1 MSNLEIKGQL
11 AKLLATEDLVVEHK
25 QVETAMFNVHTRVL
39 TLPMWKNASNNV
51 VDLLISHEVG
61 HALYTPNED
70 WQKNLKIPH
79 QFVNVVEDA
88 RIEKLMKRRYAGL
101 NKTFYRGYS
110 ELHKD
115 DFFALEGEDISKMN
129 LADRANLYFKIGNYT
144 KIAFDNAEEIRII
157 KMIDDCE
164 TFPDALAASEE
175 LYKYCKQKLEEDKD
189 KSEEKPT
196 SSQEGQSSSESS
208 DDGENETVSTDSSG
222 FDDDTEE
229 GSDLQTDDSE
239 VTSSGSSNQP
249 LDEPEVKTDDR
260 LNESLKQFVDDYV
273 TESNY
278 IETPD
283 LNLDTVVNSNKKIHD
298 HIVESYGPLLNE
310 HPNVFTHTDS
320 QYKKFKKS
328 AQKEVSYLVKE
339 FECRKSADAYAR
351 SSTSRT
357 GVLDTSKLHTYR
369 YNEDLF
375 KKVTKLSDGKNHGLV
390 FILDWSGSMS
400 PVLEDTVKQMYN
412 LIWFCRKVSIP
423 FKVYAF
429 TLEFNREVYFDGNW
443 KMPAEHY
450 VRKEGLFH
458 VDERFSLMEFFT
470 SEVSSR
476 ELDEQML
483 NIWRVVNSM
492 SRHSYEYNFCPPRL
506 GLSGT
511 PLNESI
517 VALHKII
524 PAFKKQHNLQ
534 KLNCV
539 ILTDGEA
546 GPLCYNKEI
555 HPHWE
560 EKPRLCKKRIIPG
573 NDFVRNRKTGMTYSV
588 GPVWHQFTGILLED
602 LKMSLPYCN
611 FIGIRI
617 LGRRDASYFIDSY
630 CGCAG
635 EKHDNAMISWRKEK
649 SFSLDVDG
657 YSKYFGLSS
666 DALSEEADFE
676 VSDEATKYQ
685 IKKAFI
691 KSLNNKKT
699 NKKILSEFISIV
711 A

>member
-1 MSNLEIKGQL
+1 
-11 AKLLATEDLVVEHK
+11 
-25 QVETAMFNVHTRVL
+25 
-39 TLPMWKNASNNV
+39 
-51 VDLLISHEVG
+51 
-61 HALYTPNED
+61 
-70 WQKNLKIPH
+70 
-79 QFVNVVEDA
+79 
-88 RIEKLMKRRYAGL
+88 
-101 NKTFYRGYS
+101 
-110 ELHKD
+110 
-115 DFFALEGEDISKMN
+115 
-129 LADRANLYFKIGNYT
+129 
-144 KIAFDNAEEIRII
+144 
-157 KMIDDCE
+157 
-164 TFPDALAASEE
+164 
-175 LYKYCKQKLEEDKD
+175 
-189 KSEEKPT
+189 
-196 SSQEGQSSSESS
+196 
-208 DDGENETVSTDSSG
+208 
-222 FDDDTEE
+222 
-229 GSDLQTDDSE
+229 
-239 VTSSGSSNQP
+239 
-249 LDEPEVKTDDR
+249 
-260 LNESLKQFVDDYV
+260 
-273 TESNY
+273 
-278 IETPD
+278 
-283 LNLDTVVNSNKKIHD
+283 
-298 HIVESYGPLLNE
+298 
-310 HPNVFTHTDS
+310 
-320 QYKKFKKS
+320 
-328 AQKEVSYLVKE
+328 
-339 FECRKSADAYAR
+339 
-351 SSTSRT
+351 
-357 GVLDTSKLHTYR
+357 
-369 YNEDLF
+369 
-375 KKVTKLSDGKNHGLV
+375 
-390 FILDWSGSMS
+390 MS

-429 TLEFNREVYFDGNW
+429 TLEFNREECVDGNW
-443 KMPAEHY
+443 KMPAQHY

-492 SRHSYEYNFCPPRL
+492 SRHSYDCNFCPPRL

-517 VALHKII
+517 VDLLHKII

-588 GPVWHQFTGILLED
+588 GSIWHQFTGVLLED

-630 CGCAG
+630 CGCSG

-666 DALSEEADFE
+666 DALSEE
-676 VSDEATKYQ
+676 VLTLRSVMRQ
-685 IKKAFI
+685 Q
-691 KSLNNKKT
+691 SLRLRKH
-699 NKKILSEFISIV
+699 LSSL
-711 A
+711 